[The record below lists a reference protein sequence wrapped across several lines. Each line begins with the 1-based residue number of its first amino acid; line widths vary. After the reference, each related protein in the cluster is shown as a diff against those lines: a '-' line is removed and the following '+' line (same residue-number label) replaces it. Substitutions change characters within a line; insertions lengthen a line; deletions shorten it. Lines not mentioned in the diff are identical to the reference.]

1 MKTLI
6 LLKNGLVKLLEW
18 TVIVLMAAL
27 TLDVLW
33 GVLTRSSGVICQWL
47 VNHGIEPWAFLPRG
61 QHKWTE
67 ELAIFLLV
75 WVSLLGSSVAFS
87 AKMHLGVDYFAGK
100 LHTDAQKLVEV
111 IVNLIVIL
119 FAVLIFLMGG
129 YVLVS
134 ETLAANQ
141 VSPALGI
148 KNGYV
153 YLAVPIS
160 GVFIVL
166 FALEA
171 IFEVLTRKESVPP
184 AGKEV

>member
-1 MKTLI
+1 MQVLI

-18 TVIVLMAAL
+18 TVILLMGVLV
-27 TLDVLW
+27 LDVLW
-33 GVLTRSSGVICQWL
+33 GVFSRYVLGSQSR
-47 VNHGIEPWAFLPRG
+47 
-61 QHKWTE
+61 WTE

-75 WVSLLGSSVAFS
+75 WVSLLGASVAYS
-87 AKMHLGVDYFAGK
+87 ARMHLGVDYFAGK
-100 LHTDAQKLVEV
+100 LHPDAQKLMEV
-111 IVNLIVIL
+111 IVNLIVIA
-119 FAVLIFLMGG
+119 FAVLVFLGGG

-160 GVFIVL
+160 GLFIVL
-166 FALEA
+166 FGIEA

-184 AGKEV
+184 ANKEI